1 MDTTT
6 VRIVCA
12 VLVLL
17 APLILALFLRK
28 KKTTSVLHRPP
39 DGGYASDG
47 FASIDQPRDR
57 HAVMTVS
64 RALFSFRGR
73 LSRRDYWLK
82 GFLVMLPIGIFNN
95 ILASGIDTDGARVLA
110 IIIGVGSLWPGL
122 ALLVKRLHDHNRSG
136 WFAATLLIPLA
147 NIVFLMWI
155 TAEVWFLRGTVGPN
169 RFGEDPVLDPA

>member
-12 VLVLL
+12 VLFFL
-17 APLILALFLRK
+17 AALILALFLRK
-28 KKTTSVLHRPP
+28 KKKTSVLHRPP
-39 DGGYASDG
+39 DGGS
-47 FASIDQPRDR
+47 ASIDQPRDR
-57 HAVMTVS
+57 DAAMTLS

-82 GFLVMLPIGIFNN
+82 GFLVLLPIGIFNN
-95 ILASGIDTDGARVLA
+95 ILAYGVDTDGARVLA
-110 IIIGVGSLWPGL
+110 MIIGVGSLWPGL

-147 NIVFLMWI
+147 NIVFLLWI
-155 TAEVWFLRGTVGPN
+155 LAETWFLRGTVGPN
-169 RFGEDPVLDPA
+169 RFGEDPVLEPA